1 MNDIRNV
8 TLLDTSIGSANLGDS
23 IIVEAVLAEFP
34 ELASATRL
42 GTHNFWGLK
51 NLRAAKRSQISLL
64 TGTNA
69 LSSFVYPPTPW
80 RLGPLEVFSL
90 IKKVVIVG
98 AGWRKYEQE
107 ISAFQ
112 QGVYRAILHPDLPIS
127 VRDCYSDLKFKRSGM
142 DSIYT
147 GCPTMWSLGPATSAL
162 SDEEDVVL
170 TLTDYSRHPETD
182 QFLLDNLAL
191 RFKRV
196 HFWPQGFGDEEYL
209 KSLSV
214 PSNLRI
220 LPRSLLSLNESLL
233 RASYVGTRLHAGV
246 RAAQLQVPSLVI
258 GIDNRAVEIGRDT
271 NFPVLDRSKVF
282 ENLHSAIDSLSQ
294 KREIVMPHDSISNF
308 KKIVTN
314 KLCEIGG
321 ES

>member
-98 AGWRKYEQE
+98 AGWRKY
-107 ISAFQ
+107 
-112 QGVYRAILHPDLPIS
+112 
-127 VRDCYSDLKFKRSGM
+127 
-142 DSIYT
+142 
-147 GCPTMWSLGPATSAL
+147 
-162 SDEEDVVL
+162 
-170 TLTDYSRHPETD
+170 
-182 QFLLDNLAL
+182 
-191 RFKRV
+191 
-196 HFWPQGFGDEEYL
+196 
-209 KSLSV
+209 
-214 PSNLRI
+214 
-220 LPRSLLSLNESLL
+220 
-233 RASYVGTRLHAGV
+233 
-246 RAAQLQVPSLVI
+246 
-258 GIDNRAVEIGRDT
+258 
-271 NFPVLDRSKVF
+271 
-282 ENLHSAIDSLSQ
+282 
-294 KREIVMPHDSISNF
+294 
-308 KKIVTN
+308 
-314 KLCEIGG
+314 
-321 ES
+321 